1 MHWYA
6 DAEIKRHKTETNENK
21 RLNAGEINSYE
32 RNLDIVFTDERRLVV
47 SVGTFSILFLVLRQM
62 GQKQI
67 VAWLFDLSAFVQ
79 GTSKTVVMI
88 HKNEKNVGEN
98 PPAT

>member
-1 MHWYA
+1 M
-6 DAEIKRHKTETNENK
+6 
-21 RLNAGEINSYE
+21 L
-32 RNLDIVFTDERRLVV
+32 TDERRLVV

-88 HKNEKNVGEN
+88 RKNEENVGEKPQRLN
-98 PPAT
+98 NLCALRYGVLT